1 MTNNASQLA
10 TPFHERW
17 IGKRFQDLLE
27 AFPVVVVTGAR
38 QTGKTTLVRESPAS
52 TAWNYLSF
60 DDPEV
65 RRQAA
70 AFAPA
75 LWEGSREIVLDEVQR
90 APEVLS
96 AVKLAVDADR
106 SRRFVLTGSANP
118 LLMKSVGESLA
129 GRAAYLVLRPLT
141 LGEWERDA
149 EPSLILRN
157 LLERP
162 EEAPWGASAPGG
174 SALSTAAPGAAEV
187 SPWSVVARGL
197 MPALLG
203 PAGNE
208 AQAWWSGYVATYL
221 DRDLR
226 QLSQVDSLQS
236 FHRVMQVLALRAGG
250 MLNESEVARDCG
262 VSAATVG
269 RWVDLLQTGYLTC
282 RLPAYAGNR
291 TTRLMK
297 MPKIHWLDP
306 ALGAF
311 LAGLYS
317 ADAAAASREA
327 GGLFEGLVC
336 HHVRVLADL
345 LTPPAELM
353 HWRTYRGDE
362 VDLVVEHGRRVLAIA
377 AKATRHPTAEDVR
390 GLRAFLR
397 GSPQAAGL
405 LVHGGSE
412 RRQMDRRIW
421 AAPWTDLARGR

>member
-10 TPFHERW
+10 APFHERW
-17 IGKRFQDLLE
+17 IGRRYQDLLE

-38 QTGKTTLVRESPAS
+38 QTGKTTLVRESPPS
-52 TAWNYLSF
+52 SAWDYLSF

-106 SRRFVLTGSANP
+106 SRRFVLTGSANL

-129 GRAAYLVLRPLT
+129 GRAAYLVLRPLS

-157 LLERP
+157 LLERL
-162 EEAPWGASAPGG
+162 EEAPWDAS
-174 SALSTAAPGAAEV
+174 APGAAEV
-187 SPWSVVARGL
+187 SPWSVVVRGL

-203 PAGNE
+203 PAGKE

-250 MLNESEVARDCG
+250 LLNESEVARGCG
-262 VSAATVG
+262 ASAATVG
-269 RWVDLLQTGYLTC
+269 RWLDLLQTGYLAQ

-297 MPKIHWLDP
+297 MPKIHWMDP

-311 LAGLYS
+311 LAGHYS
-317 ADAAAASREA
+317 ADAVALSREA

-345 LTPPAELM
+345 LTPVAELM

-362 VDLVVEHGRRVLAIA
+362 VDLVVEHGRRVVAIEV
-377 AKATRHPTAEDVR
+377 KATRRPADEDVR
-390 GLRAFLR
+390 GLRTFLR
-397 GSPQAAGL
+397 GSPEAAGL
-405 LVHGGSE
+405 LVHGGAE

-421 AAPWTDLARGR
+421 AVPWTDLARGT